1 MTNGHSEIFDITH
14 NVRTDLREQLFVSKG
29 GFLVGTLVAL
39 GSVATSLS
47 RLVPGHDPESSLKR
61 MAPKT
66 QRRLEREMKSDDP
79 EERRRRVEDALRGP
93 GLISPMRAYRA
104 MKRNERMAVSISSID
119 PAMEPTIK
127 AKGAKAVFESEY
139 ALILKFLTADP
150 QDRQNMDVNALGI
163 RNAAVRAQ
171 LQWMQTYPNLAKD
184 ILSGDVVET
193 ISNLSEQIGNRGEFL
208 KRQHVRIGGMSS
220 RRDLAREEAAP
231 SLSSTSV
238 PVAGFGPVASIR
250 RDAEKSLDR
259 DVRA

>member
-1 MTNGHSEIFDITH
+1 MANGHSEIFDVAH
-14 NVRTDLREQLFVSKG
+14 DGRTDLREQLFVSKG

-39 GSVATSLS
+39 GGAATALS

-66 QRRLEREMKSDDP
+66 QRRLEREMKSVDP
-79 EERRRRVEDALRGP
+79 EERRRRVEDARRGP

-104 MKRNERMAVSISSID
+104 KKRNEKMAASISAMD
-119 PAMEPTIK
+119 PAMDPAIK

-150 QDRQNMDVNALGI
+150 RDRRNMDVNALGI

-208 KRQHVRIGGMSS
+208 KRQHARIGGMRS
-220 RRDLAREEAAP
+220 RRGQGREGVAP

-250 RDAEKSLDR
+250 REAGNSLDR
-259 DVRA
+259 DVGA